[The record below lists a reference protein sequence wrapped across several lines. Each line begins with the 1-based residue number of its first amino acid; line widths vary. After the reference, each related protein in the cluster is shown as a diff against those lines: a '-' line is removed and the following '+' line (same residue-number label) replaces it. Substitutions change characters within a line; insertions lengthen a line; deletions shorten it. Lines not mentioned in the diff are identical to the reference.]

1 MRAYLKSICL
11 AATQFKGLV
20 LLAILVIASCAPSVP
35 LTEEQ
40 REERQY
46 ADQERRLAYFR
57 WEASCFE
64 QKGVVYAYNPQR
76 PCGGRRG
83 CVPHKWDWDY
93 DFERER
99 PRVGNIYT
107 CVSREQ
113 LRRAL

>member
-1 MRAYLKSICL
+1 MRANFKSKSL

-40 REERQY
+40 LEEKEY
-46 ADQERRLAYFR
+46 AEQDRRLAYFR
-57 WEASCFE
+57 WEAACFANRR
-64 QKGVVYAYNPQR
+64 VVYAYNPQR
-76 PCGGRRG
+76 PCGNRRG